1 MSGRNTNKT
10 AKHQT
15 KRTRIEYHGNIE
27 HRLNQMKEFP
37 TYPYLALYKY
47 ALFIF
52 FRSDMQFMS
61 NYTSAAA
68 FRQPNGET
76 IRS

>member
-1 MSGRNTNKT
+1 MVYGFISIVDGVYNK
-10 AKHQT
+10 
-15 KRTRIEYHGNIE
+15 NI
-27 HRLNQMKEFP
+27 NQ
-37 TYPYLALYKY
+37 
-47 ALFIF
+47 LFF

-76 IRS
+76 RLKEEKLKRTGESVAAG